1 MTSRQI
7 FKRWKIR
14 RGSAVQNLLP
24 QNYHFSCSDW
34 ERETHSLEDQG
45 STSLIK
51 SYQHYSTIIVLA
63 KFVVFIYSGILK
75 ILCPNVSL
83 ELEIRYGPQ
92 SLQSDDPAHQN
103 FFLFY
108 NIETIFIWLWPMEH
122 FSSTKSSKCLD
133 CLCPHPIWTVFW
145 WMKSLPS
152 HRMDVWMSWVLSVHV
167 IQYVLIRLGK

>member
-103 FFLFY
+103 FFYFIILKLYSFDY
-108 NIETIFIWLWPMEH
+108 DQWSIFLLQ
-122 FSSTKSSKCLD
+122 S
-133 CLCPHPIWTVFW
+133 HPNVWTVCAPIQFGGSFDGW
-145 WMKSLPS
+145 NHCPLIEWMFGWVGSS
-152 HRMDVWMSWVLSVHV
+152 VCMSYSMF
-167 IQYVLIRLGK
+167 